1 VGSAFDR
8 VGRTVGGAM
17 FMIILYFAIGSEPQK
32 FKRSPRMKRCV
43 GWLLGSGC
51 YTIDQPYPLA
61 LTARVV

>member
-1 VGSAFDR
+1 
-8 VGRTVGGAM
+8 M

-51 YTIDQPYPLA
+51 YTIDQPYPLPRS
-61 LTARVV
+61 ARVV